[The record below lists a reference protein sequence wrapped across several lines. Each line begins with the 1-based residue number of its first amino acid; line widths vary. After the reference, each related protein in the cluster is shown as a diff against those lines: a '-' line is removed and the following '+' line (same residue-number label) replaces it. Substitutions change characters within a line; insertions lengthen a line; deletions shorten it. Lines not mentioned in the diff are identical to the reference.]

1 MGDFIPNQRNHET
14 SSTCC
19 AFFFVCENVND
30 ILVYYILLYQKAR
43 MRSKLKFIGFVVHRL
58 GMGSAIN
65 PKFDQMYLGVG
76 LAGGEG
82 EG

>member
-1 MGDFIPNQRNHET
+1 MT
-14 SSTCC
+14 L
-19 AFFFVCENVND
+19 FFVCENVND

-65 PKFDQMYLGVG
+65 PKFDQMYQMYLGVG
-76 LAGGEG
+76 LAGGGGGAEDG
-82 EG
+82 VKYVPKPLYFG